1 MTSLETGTNHPLS
14 PLDALAQIEQE
25 TQTALDP
32 LAMVDH
38 SAPTSTQTDAII
50 AATAIGVSVAL
61 DPLSAVGSS
70 ITLSAPA
77 IVKQAKNL
85 KKNILEKL
93 KFLVHYVA
101 VSSVVFA
108 ILLVSTNWSAYYT
121 IAMNTINP
129 GALKASGLEMT
140 ESLSKSKITVF
151 ASGDGESA
159 NTNTKKEQ
167 AQDIKKQLEADNVII
182 QEDPFSMKHLLP
194 SEPNIKVGFE
204 ITPYENR
211 LIIPKIG
218 KNIPLVDIMPSAN
231 FDFDHMENIFMQE
244 LEKGVVRYPGSALP
258 GEQGNSFIFGHS
270 SNYPWMKGNYNDIFA
285 LLDDLEY
292 GDEIIVYYNQKKFVY
307 VIREKKVV
315 TPGDVKALNRDPNAH
330 ELSLMTC
337 WPVGTTLKRML
348 VFAELQK

>member
-14 PLDALAQIEQE
+14 TLDALAAIEQE
-25 TQTALDP
+25 AQAALDP
-32 LAMVDH
+32 LAMVDQ
-38 SAPTSTQTDAII
+38 SAPRSNETEAII
-50 AATAIGVSVAL
+50 TATVIGVSTAL
-61 DPLSAVGSS
+61 DPLTAIGSS
-70 ITLSAPA
+70 FVISAPA
-77 IVKQAKNL
+77 IRKQVYNL

-93 KFLVHYVA
+93 KFLMHYIA

-108 ILLVSTNWSAYYT
+108 ILLVGTNWSAYYT

-151 ASGDGESA
+151 ASGDNSDD
-159 NTNTKKEQ
+159 TNSKKEQ
-167 AQDIKKQLEADNVII
+167 AQDIKKQLEADNITI

-315 TPGDVKALNRDPNAH
+315 APGDVKALDRDPATK